1 MANYTSTANV
11 VLSVNG
17 KQAQQML
24 STLQRE
30 AQNLEKKIAKAA
42 TAGDKATMRK
52 LQRELSN
59 TNRMITQLQGSAAT
73 ADQVLRRLDKA
84 SPKELNKTLKT
95 LQSQLNGIQRGTAA
109 WDAHVAKIKAVK
121 TELQKVNAT
130 LATQQSRWD
139 RMNMWLNN
147 AQTFIMGL
155 AAAITG
161 LVMAGGAGGGGGALR
176 GRPQGGECF
185 CRNGGGTRQ
194 HPKIYGIDGAKGTR
208 TQ

>member
-1 MANYTSTANV
+1 MANYNTTANV

-17 KQAQQML
+17 KQAQQVL
-24 STLQRE
+24 ATLQRD
-30 AQNLEKKIAKAA
+30 AQQLEKKLAKASV
-42 TAGDKATMRK
+42 AGDKATMKK
-52 LQRELSN
+52 LQRELNN
-59 TNRMITQLQGSAAT
+59 TKRMIDQLQGSAAS

-84 SPKELNKTLKT
+84 SPRELNKTLKT
-95 LQSQLNGIQRGTAA
+95 LQSQLSGIQRGTAA

-161 LVMAGGAGGGGGALR
+161 LVMAGRKAVNAFAEMEEELANPQNTR
-176 GRPQGGECF
+176 G
-185 CRNGGGTRQ
+185 
-194 HPKIYGIDGAKGTR
+194 
-208 TQ
+208 

>member
-42 TAGDKATMRK
+42 SAGDKATMRK

-161 LVMAGGAGGGGGALR
+161 LVMAGRKAVNAFAEMEEELANPQNTR
-176 GRPQGGECF
+176 G
-185 CRNGGGTRQ
+185 
-194 HPKIYGIDGAKGTR
+194 
-208 TQ
+208 